1 MICFILLNVLIAAAF
16 DHGNGL
22 HHFQP
27 PPHTSPAPSLLSQMG
42 IGASRQTNA
51 TKKAA
56 FFNDGFFV
64 GLKVYLALYFICLR
78 PIWHAVRFW
87 LVRAA
92 QSDKRPWEA
101 AAHLS

>member
-1 MICFILLNVLIAAAF
+1 MHPSTTLASGCSI
-16 DHGNGL
+16 GL
-22 HHFQP
+22 RHFLP
-27 PPHTSPAPSLLSQMG
+27 PPRTSLALNLLSQMG

-56 FFNDGFFV
+56 FLKGGFFV
-64 GLKVYLALYFICLR
+64 GLKVHLALYFNCLR